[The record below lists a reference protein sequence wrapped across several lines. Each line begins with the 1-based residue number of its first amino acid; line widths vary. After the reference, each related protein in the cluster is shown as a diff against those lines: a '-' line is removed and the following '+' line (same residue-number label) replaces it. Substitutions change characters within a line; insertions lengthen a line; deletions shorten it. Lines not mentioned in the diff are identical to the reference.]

1 MRKIYYNNTIVND
14 AFMGL
19 DRVDITN
26 KGATINLL
34 ALAGNPLSS
43 SLVVDIDGN
52 LDEVYG
58 TSIDQSKFNRTS
70 FPQFTEVY
78 AVNSPSGSDSVLYYG
93 GNFNE
98 YDGVNYGGGVYKFVN
113 GVFDTNFAPGSG
125 SGAPEY
131 AYGISSIT
139 TDSTGSVYAKGS
151 FNGWNGD
158 TSYQGFIKLNENG
171 SVNTAMGAIP
181 FFTGSGG
188 NVIIDEIN
196 NELIIAGKYN
206 SGSINRRGIW
216 KFDKDSGERNT
227 MFETEAFT
235 TSSNTTIVDNGVND
249 FILSGSSIFALGQ
262 FDDYG
267 GNSEANFI
275 VKLDD
280 SGSLDTSFVAPP
292 FTQYDNQPADPFNTT
307 YYVFKSIML
316 DSNDKLMIGGVWE
329 NCSGSSSSG
338 IARLNQNGSRDTTFD
353 VGNGFRELTTEA
365 DGVNNILEYNN
376 QYFCSTTF
384 TKYDNTFIGKGNV
397 LLDQTGSIVNNYGG
411 TPGDLGRSDSPSATI
426 FQRETPPTNLI

>member
-1 MRKIYYNNTIVND
+1 MRKIYYNNTLVND

-52 LDEVYG
+52 LDAVYG
-58 TSIDQSKFNRTS
+58 TNIDQPNFNRTS
-70 FPQFTEVY
+70 FPIYTSIF
-78 AVNSPSGSDSVLYYG
+78 AVHSPSGSDSVLYYG

-131 AYGISSIT
+131 SYGISSIT
-139 TDSTGSVYAKGS
+139 TDSTGSVYAKGT

-171 SVNTAMGAIP
+171 SVNTTMGAIP
-181 FFTGSGG
+181 FLTGSGG

-196 NELIIAGKYN
+196 NELIIGGTYN

-235 TSSNTTIVDNGVND
+235 TSSGATIVDNGVND

-292 FTQYDNQPADPFNTT
+292 FTHFDNQPADPFNTKF
-307 YYVFKSIML
+307 YVFQSIML
-316 DSNDKLMIGGVWE
+316 DSNNKLMIGGVWE

-353 VGNGFRELTTEA
+353 VGNGFREFSSEG
-365 DGVNNILEYNN
+365 DGVTNILEYNN

-384 TKYDNTFIGKGNV
+384 NEYDNTTIGRGNV
-397 LLDQTGSIVNNYGG
+397 LLDQTGSIANNYGG
-411 TPGDLGRSDSPSATI
+411 SGGAGFDRPSATI
-426 FQRETPPTNLI
+426 FQRETPSTNLI

>member
-1 MRKIYYNNTIVND
+1 MRKIYYNGSLVND
-14 AFMGL
+14 SFIGL

-26 KGATINLL
+26 KGGTKNLL

-58 TSIDQSKFNRTS
+58 TSIDQSKFNRTA

-78 AVNSPSGSDSVLYYG
+78 SVHSPSGSDSVLYYG

-98 YDGVNYGGGVYKFVN
+98 YDGVDYGAGVYKFVN
-113 GVFDTNFAPGSG
+113 GVLDTNFAPGSG
-125 SGAPEY
+125 SGAPSY
-131 AYGISSIT
+131 SYNIKTIA
-139 TDSTGSVYAKGS
+139 TDSTGSVYAKGI

-181 FFTGSGG
+181 FFTGSEG

-196 NELIIAGKYN
+196 NELIIAGIYN

-235 TSSNTTIVDNGVND
+235 TSSGATIVDSGVND

-292 FTQYDNQPADPFNTT
+292 FTHYDNQPADPFNTKF
-307 YYVFKSIML
+307 YSFKSIML
-316 DSNDKLMIGGVWE
+316 DSNNKLMIGGVWE

-353 VGNGFRELTTEA
+353 VGNGFREFSSEG
-365 DGVNNILEYNN
+365 DGVTNILEYNN
-376 QYFCSTTF
+376 QYFCSSTF
-384 TKYDNTFIGKGNV
+384 SEYDNTDIGNGNV

-411 TPGDLGRSDSPSATI
+411 SPIGGFDSPSATI
-426 FQRETPPTNLI
+426 FQRELPPTNLI